1 MSQYREGTVS
11 VTNGSQT
18 VTGVGTS
25 WLAEVASGYLFVS
38 VGQGIVYQV
47 AAVGSNTSITLA
59 ANYAGTSGSGLSY
72 VVARDFT
79 PINNIPIINRGDF
92 ETAALLTRAMQI
104 IDGLL

>member
-25 WLAEVASGYLFVS
+25 WLAEVASGDLFVI